1 MRILAVIMLG
11 LALVACQMEE
21 RPEGIMER
29 DEFKEALLDAQ
40 LVEARMNHEMIL
52 EQMKT
57 MPVQK
62 YYEELFERHQITEE
76 QFQETFNYYT
86 EHPDELKAI
95 YEEIMTELTLR
106 KDNSDQ

>member
-1 MRILAVIMLG
+1 MD
-11 LALVACQMEE
+11 E
-21 RPEGIMER
+21 RPEGLMER
-29 DEFKEALLDAQ
+29 DDFKETLLDAQ
-40 LVEARMNHEMIL
+40 LIEARMNHEMIL

-62 YYEELFERHQITEE
+62 YYDELFEKHQITEDK
-76 QFQETFNYYT
+76 FQKTFNYYT
-86 EHPDELKAI
+86 EHPDEMKEI

>member
-11 LALVACQMEE
+11 LVLVACQLEE
-21 RPEGIMER
+21 RPEGIMGR

-40 LVEARMNHEMIL
+40 MIEARMNHEMIL

-95 YEEIMTELTLR
+95 YEDIMTELTLR